1 MKTDTIPAPP
11 EGWEV
16 VSKDDP
22 RLDCLPVGARFY
34 WDVGASWEPVAALH
48 TGKSV
53 PESVKTRKLIALPI
67 KGFSGEAGSY
77 KERPP
82 EGSPLTRQEGGS
94 HYKDNAIQPVEFI
107 TANKLNFLEGCVVK
121 RICRHRRKNGAE
133 DIRKA
138 IHELELLLALEYP
151 EGKTRHPSCPD

>member
-1 MKTDTIPAPP
+1 MKKFK
-11 EGWEV
+11 EV
-16 VSKDDP
+16 PYVRS
-22 RLDCLPVGARFY
+22 
-34 WDVGASWEPVAALH
+34 E
-48 TGKSV
+48 
-53 PESVKTRKLIALPI
+53 VK
-67 KGFSGEAGSY
+67 
-77 KERPP
+77 P

-151 EGKTRHPSCPD
+151 ESKTRHPSCPD